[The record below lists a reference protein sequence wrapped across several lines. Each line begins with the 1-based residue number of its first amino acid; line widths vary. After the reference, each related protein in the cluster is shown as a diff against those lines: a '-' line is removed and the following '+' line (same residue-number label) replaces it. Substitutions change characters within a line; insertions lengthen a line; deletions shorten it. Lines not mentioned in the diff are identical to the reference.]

1 MRPVKITVSA
11 FGPYDSKTEIELSK
25 FGKSGIFLVTGD
37 TGAGKTSIFD
47 AITFVLFGE
56 ASGKVRDSS
65 MLRCRYSSPETLTYV
80 EMDFEYREKIYK
92 IKRNP
97 EYMRASKRGEK
108 ITKQKAKAE
117 ITLPTGEV
125 ISGYKQVT
133 AKTEEIL
140 GVNFMQFSQIAMI
153 AQGDFMRFIT
163 DSTKD
168 RTKLFREIFSTE
180 RYVKLQE
187 MIKSQALG
195 LKNEYDRLKTE
206 IESGCDIIEEND
218 YSNGYADL
226 CLRINKITEEFTK
239 ELDTIEKEIAETDD
253 KTEKINLVIGKTE
266 KDIQTKESLEKAE
279 QFKAEKEPELKN
291 FKEKFEKAQEL
302 KPETEKIL
310 SEINDLKSKLDE
322 YDKAE
327 KTEEKIK
334 NITED
339 ILKEE
344 KLLLKSEEKVKTLNS
359 DLEEKK
365 KNLES
370 LKSVGEN
377 LKELE
382 YILKE
387 KTQEKDRLLK
397 FENIFE
403 EYKTAKKEYE
413 AAKEEY
419 IIARNESVNSS
430 QKYIEQEKMFFDG
443 QAGVLAQGL
452 EEGKKC
458 PVCGSTHHPEPAK
471 YEAEIP
477 TEDEIKKLKETNEKL
492 RNITEEKKNTA
503 ISRKTAAESVG
514 KELKK
519 NEFAK
524 EAKTMDDIENII
536 KEIKSRNKA
545 DIEKISDDK
554 KITEKK
560 VKEKESIESKIPVLE
575 EKIKKG
581 TEYIN
586 NSEKNISAK
595 KAEKTTL
602 EKQYD
607 EIKTGLKYKS
617 RTEVN
622 DYIKSLKAKKETI
635 ENNIETAKNNFEK
648 LREEIIKINA
658 ETEALKSQL
667 GDSSEVNINELYAER
682 TALSEKK
689 AELAEERDGLKSKIS
704 ENKKTVKTL
713 EPKIKKFA
721 EVEKQLTVI
730 KPLSDTANGSV
741 SGKERITL
749 ETYVQTA
756 YFDIILKRANTRFMI
771 MTDGQ
776 YEMKRRTEGGS
787 LKSQSGLE
795 IDVIDH
801 YNSSVRSIKTLSGGE
816 SFKAALSLALG
827 LSEQVQS
834 SCGGIKIDTMFIDEG
849 FGSLDSESLEQAVRA
864 LIKVTEG
871 GRLLG
876 IISHV
881 TELKERIDKQ
891 IVVRKQKSGGSTV
904 YV

>member
-11 FGPYDSKTEIELSK
+11 FGPYDSRTEIEFSK

-56 ASGKVRDSS
+56 ASGKVRDAS

-80 EMDFEYREKIYK
+80 EMEFEYREKIYK
-92 IKRNP
+92 IRRNP
-97 EYMRASKRGEK
+97 EYIRASKRGEK
-108 ITKQKAKAE
+108 MTKQKAEAE

-187 MIKSQALG
+187 MIKSKALS
-195 LKNEYDRLKTE
+195 LKNEYDKLRIE
-206 IESGCDIIEEND
+206 IESGCDVAEEND

-226 CLRINKITEEFTK
+226 CQRIDKITEEFTK
-239 ELDTIEKEIAETDD
+239 ELDIIEKEIAETDD
-253 KTEKINLVIGKTE
+253 KTEKINLIIGKTE
-266 KDIQTKESLEKAE
+266 KDIQTKESLKKAE

-291 FKEKFEKAQEL
+291 LQEKFEKVQEL

-310 SEINDLKSKLDE
+310 SEINELNSKLDE

-327 KTEEKIK
+327 KTEERIK
-334 NITED
+334 TITED

-344 KLLLKSEEKVKTLNS
+344 KLLLKSKEKVNALNS

-365 KNLES
+365 KTLES

-377 LKELE
+377 LKEIE
-382 YILKE
+382 YALKE
-387 KTQEKDRLLK
+387 KTDEKDRLLK
-397 FENIFE
+397 FENLFE

-413 AAKEEY
+413 TAKREY
-419 IIARNESVNSS
+419 ISARDKSEISRQKLNER
-430 QKYIEQEKMFFDG
+430 ERRFFDG
-443 QAGVLAQGL
+443 QAGILAQGL

-458 PVCGSTHHPEPAK
+458 PVCGSVHHPEPAK
-471 YEAEIP
+471 YETEMP
-477 TEDEIKKLKETNEKL
+477 TESEIKKLKETHEKF
-492 RNITEEKKNTA
+492 RKAMEEANNNVVGKRTV
-503 ISRKTAAESVG
+503 AESIG
-514 KELKK
+514 KELKR

-524 EAKTMDDIENII
+524 EARTTDDIENII
-536 KEIKSRNKA
+536 KETKDKNKKDIK
-545 DIEKISDDK
+545 EISDNK
-554 KITEKK
+554 KAIETK
-560 VKEKESIESKIPVLE
+560 VKEKENTEQKIPVLE

-586 NSEKNISAK
+586 TSANDISAK
-595 KAEKTTL
+595 KAEKSTL
-602 EKQYD
+602 EKQYA
-607 EIKTGLKYKS
+607 EIKAGLKYKS
-617 RTEVN
+617 KAEVSG
-622 DYIKSLKAKKETI
+622 YIKILKEKKETI

-648 LREEIIKINA
+648 LKEELIKNNA
-658 ETEALKSQL
+658 ETQTLKSQL
-667 GDSSEVNINELYAER
+667 IGSTEVNIDEFYAER
-682 TALSEKK
+682 TTLSEKK
-689 AELAEERDGLKSKIS
+689 AELTEERDSLKSKIS
-704 ENKKTVKTL
+704 ENKKTVRII

-721 EVEKQLTVI
+721 EVDKQLMVI

-749 ETYVQTA
+749 ETYVQMA
-756 YFDIILKRANTRFMI
+756 YFDIILNRANTRFMI

-776 YEMKRRTEGGS
+776 YEMKRRTEGGNF
-787 LKSQSGLE
+787 KSQSGLE

-801 YNSSVRSIKTLSGGE
+801 YNSSIRSIKTLSGGE

-864 LIKVTEG
+864 LVKVTES

-891 IVVRKQKSGGSTV
+891 IIVKKQKSGGSTV
-904 YV
+904 II